1 MVSVGSR
8 DYTTNITEFYADTAS
23 DLDKLPTLTDKGKD
37 NLCTLNS
44 TGVGSSCFV
53 ISTSEV
59 YMLQGSTNTWV
70 KI

>member
-1 MVSVGSR
+1 MVNVGEQN
-8 DYTTNITEFYADTAS
+8 YTTNITEFYADDPD
-23 DLDKLPTLTDKGKD
+23 DLKILPTLTSSGKE
-37 NLCTLNS
+37 NLSTINS
-44 TGVGSSCFV
+44 VGIDSSCFV